1 MEEGGEVFV
10 VVAEITGEFGDFE
23 GLAAVVLD
31 VADDVLQD
39 LRPLRF
45 GSVGA
50 VEGQLISPRTA
61 AVRLLLRNVLW
72 KRREVSWSCFMRMM
86 TRFGEESVLWSGMH
100 NVSG

>member
-10 VVAEITGEFGDFE
+10 VVSEITGEFGDFE
-23 GLAAVVLD
+23 GLAAVVLN

-50 VEGQLISPRTA
+50 VEGTLTVDSPRTA
-61 AVRLLLRNVLW
+61 AVRLLLRTCCGNAG
-72 KRREVSWSCFMRMM
+72 KCPGAAS
-86 TRFGEESVLWSGMH
+86 
-100 NVSG
+100 